1 MGEKERFQR
10 KRKRDKGGTGALREL
25 FPSNFDAILHSVSFV
40 LKKLMG
46 NMYVRPT
53 KINRIINIGNK
64 EVLFSSL

>member
-1 MGEKERFQR
+1 MGKWIGFREREI
-10 KRKRDKGGTGALREL
+10 KGALREL

-53 KINRIINIGNK
+53 KINRT
-64 EVLFSSL
+64 SWD